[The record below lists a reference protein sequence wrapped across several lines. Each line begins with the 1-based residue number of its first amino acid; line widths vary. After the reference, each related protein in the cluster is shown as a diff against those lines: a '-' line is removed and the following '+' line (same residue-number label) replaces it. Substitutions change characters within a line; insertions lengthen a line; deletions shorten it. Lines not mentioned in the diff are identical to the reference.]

1 VQTLIAE
8 SHREWDALPWHAKL
22 LQRFEG
28 WRAQTFP
35 KKVSYSDEEIAQ
47 FPSLAPGCSPAR
59 GGV

>member
-1 VQTLIAE
+1 MPKEPLTDVVQALIAE

-22 LQRFEG
+22 LQRFE
-28 WRAQTFP
+28 
-35 KKVSYSDEEIAQ
+35 VSYSDEEIAQ